1 MYLDALTI
9 ASLVDEFM
17 DELVGGR
24 VQDVLDV
31 DHTGYGFEIYSSR
44 KRRYLYASA
53 DRQMPRVHLV
63 GDKLR
68 RGLYQPKQLGLL
80 LRRYVEGAILT
91 HVSQP
96 QWERILFLDFEHSV
110 EGESRLIIEP
120 MERRANI
127 LLVRNGIIQDCVH
140 RVSAD
145 ENSFRQSLPNYTY
158 QMPPPLEGRLNP
170 YEISLADVETLLISE
185 ENEKLARHLPK
196 KLLGMSPLMGR
207 EIAYRA
213 SGSLDTKLDAI
224 SAEKLFDTLQDFYA
238 PLKAREWEA
247 GVAGAEDAEAYAVYP
262 LKHLPN
268 WRRLPSTSAAMTEY
282 YGAAV
287 GDEAYEQAK
296 KPVRDAINEGKIRYG
311 KKLESLE
318 NSLKDQSELEHL
330 QYSGELILAYQY
342 TLKEGQT
349 ELRAQYNPDEPDL
362 LVKLDPNLSPL
373 ENAQNYFDKYN
384 RAKRA
389 HQNVP
394 ELVDETRGILNY
406 ILQLESDLEM
416 ASNWPD
422 IDDVIVAL
430 QKLQVEVRG
439 KKIKRMGGGGKT
451 APLKLT
457 KDGFIIWVGRNSRQN
472 DDVTFRKA
480 KPEDIWLHA
489 RDVPGAHVVIRNDGR
504 RIPDELI
511 EQAASIAA
519 YYSPKREEARADV
532 IVTRCKYVKPIK
544 NAGLGMVTFRNERT
558 ITVKPLSEE
567 YLNA

>member
-31 DHTGYGFEIYSSR
+31 DHTGYGFEIYSNR

-80 LRRYVEGAILT
+80 LRRYVEGALLT

-96 QWERILFLDFEHSV
+96 QWERILYLDFEHPV

-158 QMPPPLEGRLNP
+158 QMPPPLQDRLNP
-170 YEISLADVETLLISE
+170 YELSLADVESILVSE

-196 KLLGMSPLMGR
+196 KLLGFSPLMGR
-207 EIAYRA
+207 EIAYRVTGEA
-213 SGSLDTKLDAI
+213 DAKLNHV
-224 SAEKLFDTLQDFYA
+224 SPERLLETLQDFFE
-238 PLKAREWEA
+238 PLKRREWDV
-247 GVAGAEDAEAYAVYP
+247 GVAGADDVEAYAVYP

-268 WRRLPSTSAAMTEY
+268 WRRMDSTSQAMTEY

-287 GDEAYEQAK
+287 GEEAYEQAK
-296 KPVRDAINEGKIRYG
+296 KPVREAIEEGKIRYG
-311 KKLESLE
+311 KKLASLE

-330 QYSGELILAYQY
+330 QRSGELILAYQY
-342 TLKEGQT
+342 TLAEGQT
-349 ELRAQYNPDEPDL
+349 ELRAQYNPEEPDL
-362 LVKLDPNLSPL
+362 LVKLDPSITPL
-373 ENAQNYFDKYN
+373 ENAQNYFDRYN

-394 ELVDETRGILNY
+394 ELVEETRAIYNY
-406 ILQLESDLEM
+406 VLQLENDLEM

-422 IDDVIVAL
+422 IDDVILAL

-457 KDGFIIWVGRNSRQN
+457 KDGYIIWVGRNSRQN
-472 DDVTFRKA
+472 DEVTFRKSN
-480 KPEDIWLHA
+480 PDDFWFHA

-511 EQAASIAA
+511 ESAASIAA
-519 YYSPKREEARADV
+519 YYSPKREEARVDV

-558 ITVKPLSEE
+558 ITVKPQSEE

>member
-31 DHTGYGFEIYSSR
+31 DHTGYGFEIYSNR

-80 LRRYVEGAILT
+80 LRRYVEGALLT

-96 QWERILFLDFEHSV
+96 QWERILFLDFEHPA
-110 EGESRLIIEP
+110 EGESRLIVEP
-120 MERRANI
+120 MERRANL

-145 ENSFRQSLPNYTY
+145 ENSFRQSLPNYSY
-158 QMPPPLEGRLNP
+158 QMPPPLQGRLNP
-170 YEISLADVETLLISE
+170 YELSLADVESILVSE

-196 KLLGMSPLMGR
+196 KLLGFSPLMGR

-213 SGSLDTKLDAI
+213 TGEADAKLNAVFP
-224 SAEKLFDTLQDFYA
+224 ERLLETLQDFFE
-238 PLKAREWEA
+238 PLKRREWDI
-247 GVAGAEDAEAYAVYP
+247 GVAGEEDVEAYAVYP
-262 LKHLPN
+262 LRHLPN
-268 WRRLPSTSAAMTEY
+268 WRRMDSTSQAMTEY

-287 GDEAYEQAK
+287 GEEAYEQAK
-296 KPVRDAINEGKIRYG
+296 KPVREAIEEGKIRYG
-311 KKLESLE
+311 KKLASLE

-330 QYSGELILAYQY
+330 QHSGELILAYQY
-342 TLKEGQT
+342 TLAEGQT
-349 ELRAQYNPDEPDL
+349 ELRAQYNPEEPDL
-362 LVKLDPNLSPL
+362 LIKLDPSITPL

-394 ELVDETRGILNY
+394 ELVEETRAVYNY
-406 ILQLESDLEM
+406 VLQLENDLEM

-457 KDGFIIWVGRNSRQN
+457 KDGYIIWVGRNSRQN
-472 DDVTFRKA
+472 DEVTFRKSN
-480 KPEDIWLHA
+480 PDDFWLHA

-504 RIPDELI
+504 RIPDELV
-511 EQAASIAA
+511 ESAASLAA
-519 YYSPKREEARADV
+519 YYSAKRDEARVDV

-558 ITVKPLSEE
+558 ITVKPQSEE
-567 YLNA
+567 HLNA